1 MELGVR
7 SRTKPQLYFMLLGS
21 LCVYTVIHNAFQLCF
36 KCTQIQDCLDKGS
49 PAASS
54 PVLITEEPW

>member
-1 MELGVR
+1 MKLGVR

-49 PAASS
+49 PAPPALS
-54 PVLITEEPW
+54 L